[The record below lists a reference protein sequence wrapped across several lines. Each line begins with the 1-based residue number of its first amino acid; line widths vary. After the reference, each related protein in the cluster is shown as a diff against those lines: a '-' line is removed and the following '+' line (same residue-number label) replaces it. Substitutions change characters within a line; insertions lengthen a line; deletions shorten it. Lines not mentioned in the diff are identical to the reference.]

1 MNALTIAG
9 FELRSRLKLIS
20 TWVYFLV
27 FFSLA
32 MLWIAA
38 AGGLFKDAN
47 VSFGSGKV
55 AVNSTFALT
64 QTVAILG
71 MFGITVMAA
80 IMGRAVQQD
89 VEYRPQSFFFPA
101 PIDKLESLAGRFLGA
116 LGLLIV
122 VFASLGL
129 GAFVATL

>member
-1 MNALTIAG
+1 MSFLTIAG
-9 FELRSRLKLIS
+9 FEFRSRLKLIS

-32 MLWIAA
+32 LLWIAA

-47 VSFGSGKV
+47 ISFGSGKV
-55 AVNSTFALT
+55 AVNSPFALV
-64 QTVAILG
+64 QTVAVLG

-89 VEYRPQSFFFPA
+89 V
-101 PIDKLESLAGRFLGA
+101 
-116 LGLLIV
+116 
-122 VFASLGL
+122 
-129 GAFVATL
+129 